1 MGFHFL
7 LLNEMSFQIKGCKY
21 ISFPKRFP
29 ISLNIFKHT
38 YPSIKTLGHGLD
50 KFNFQLLQALNA
62 ASVDFVFYDS
72 FRHFCGSTKTI
83 SYKHCLC
90 SSEMQNGHNTV
101 FANAVSSKNNIC
113 YYQFSFYASLTIFSF
128 SFISYIIIL
137 KTTYKRINSQ
147 IS

>member
-1 MGFHFL
+1 MTSIYYVIYFISLMLPLINLFSHLHTFLQFFL
-7 LLNEMSFQIKGCKY
+7 LSESKGRRRNLKCNTFKE
-21 ISFPKRFP
+21 
-29 ISLNIFKHT
+29 ISLVATKWKSQICR
-38 YPSIKTLGHGLD
+38 HGLD
-50 KFNFQLLQALNA
+50 KFKFYLLQALNA

-113 YYQFSFYASLTIFSF
+113 YY
-128 SFISYIIIL
+128 
-137 KTTYKRINSQ
+137 
-147 IS
+147 

>member
-29 ISLNIFKHT
+29 ISHT
-38 YPSIKTLGHGLD
+38 YLSIKTLRHGLE
-50 KFNFQLLQALNA
+50 KFKLYLLQALNA

-83 SYKHCLC
+83 SNKHCLC

-113 YYQFSFYASLTIFSF
+113 YYQFSFYASFLF
-128 SFISYIIIL
+128 SFISYIIIF
-137 KTTYKRINSQ
+137 KTTYKMINCK